1 MTKGERQKLKTG
13 LMFVSPWIIG
23 FLVFTLFPV
32 GASLY
37 YSFCDYDILTEPLWI
52 GTLNY
57 QEMFTD
63 EIFWKTMYNT
73 LYFAAFSVPLGL
85 VFSLL
90 VAVLLNQA
98 VKCKSLFRLLY
109 YLPSLVPMVAGAMIW
124 LWVYNGKYGLLNYG
138 LKLIGIDGPL
148 WLTNASWTKPALIF
162 MGLWG
167 IGNTMVIYLA
177 ALQDVPIHLYE
188 SAEIDG
194 AGFWVKLRHITIPLI
209 SPVIYFN
216 MVMGIIG
223 SLQIFAVPYVMM
235 RNGGPD
241 KSALFYA
248 VYLFENAFRYNRMG
262 YACAMAWILFILI
275 VVLTWFA
282 TKATRKHIHY
292 GAE

>member
-1 MTKGERQKLKTG
+1 MTKGEQQKLKSG
-13 LMFVSPWIIG
+13 LLFVSPWIIG

-37 YSFCDYDILTEPLWI
+37 YSFCDYDILTEPIWI
-52 GTLNY
+52 GNLNY
-57 QEMFTD
+57 QELLTD
-63 EIFWKTMYNT
+63 ELFWKTLYNT
-73 LYFAAFSVPLGL
+73 VYFAAISIPLGL

-98 VKCKSLFRLLY
+98 VKYKSLFRLLY
-109 YLPSLVPMVAGAMIW
+109 YLPSLVPLVAGAMIW

-138 LKLIGIDGPL
+138 LSLIGIDGPL
-148 WLTNASWTKPALIF
+148 WLTDATWTKPALIV

-177 ALQDVPIHLYE
+177 ALQDVPIQLYE

-216 MVMGIIG
+216 MVMAIIG
-223 SLQIFAVPYVMM
+223 SLQVFAVPYIMM
-235 RNGGPD
+235 RDGGPD

>member
-23 FLVFTLFPV
+23 LLVFTLFPV

-63 EIFWKTMYNT
+63 ELFWKTLYNT
-73 LYFAAFSVPLGL
+73 LYFAVISIPLGL
-85 VFSLL
+85 IFSLL
-90 VAVLLNQA
+90 IAVLLNQA
-98 VKCKSLFRLLY
+98 VKYKSLFRLIY

-138 LKLIGIDGPL
+138 LNLIGIDGPL

-223 SLQIFAVPYVMM
+223 SLQIFAVPYIMM

-275 VVLTWFA
+275 VILTWFA

>member
-1 MTKGERQKLKTG
+1 MTKGELQKLKSG
-13 LMFVSPWIIG
+13 LLFVSPWIIG

-37 YSFCDYDILTEPLWI
+37 YSFCDYDILTEPIWI
-52 GTLNY
+52 GNLNY
-57 QEMFTD
+57 QELFTD
-63 EIFWKTMYNT
+63 ELFWKTLYNT
-73 LYFAAFSVPLGL
+73 AYFAAISIPLGL

-98 VKCKSLFRLLY
+98 VKYKSLFRLLY

-138 LKLIGIDGPL
+138 LSLIGIDGPL
-148 WLTNASWTKPALIF
+148 WLTDATWTKPALIV

-177 ALQDVPIHLYE
+177 ALQDVPIQLYE

-194 AGFWVKLRHITIPLI
+194 AGLWVKLRHITIPLI

-216 MVMGIIG
+216 MVMAIIG
-223 SLQIFAVPYVMM
+223 SLQVFAVPYIMM
-235 RNGGPD
+235 RDGGPD

>member
-23 FLVFTLFPV
+23 FLVFTLFPI

-57 QEMFTD
+57 QELFTD
-63 EIFWKTMYNT
+63 ELFWKTLYNT
-73 LYFAAFSVPLGL
+73 LYFAAVSIPLGL

-98 VKCKSLFRLLY
+98 VKYKSLFRLLY

-138 LKLIGIDGPL
+138 LSLIGIDGPL
-148 WLTNASWTKPALIF
+148 WLTDATWTKPALIF

-177 ALQDVPIHLYE
+177 ALQDVPIQLYE

-223 SLQIFAVPYVMM
+223 SLQVFAVPYIMM
-235 RNGGPD
+235 RDGGPD

>member
-1 MTKGERQKLKTG
+1 MTKGERHNLFTG
-13 LMFVSPWIIG
+13 LMFISPWILG
-23 FLVFTLFPV
+23 FLIFTLYPV

-63 EIFWKTMYNT
+63 EIFWKSLYNT
-73 LYFAAFSVPLGL
+73 FYFAAIAIPLGL
-85 VFSLL
+85 IFSFL

-98 VKCKSLFRLLY
+98 VKCKSLFRMLF

-124 LWVYNGKYGLLNYG
+124 LWIYNGKYGLLNYG
-138 LKLIGIDGPL
+138 LKFIGIEGPL
-148 WLTNASWTKPALIF
+148 WLTDAAWTKPALVF
-162 MGLWG
+162 MGIWG
-167 IGNTMVIYLA
+167 IGNTMVIFLA
-177 ALQDVPIHLYE
+177 SLQDVPIHLYE

-194 AGFWVKLRHITIPLI
+194 AGFWVKLWHVTIPII

-223 SLQIFAVPYVMM
+223 ALQVFAGPYIMM
-235 RNGGPD
+235 SGGGPD

-262 YACAMAWILFILI
+262 YACAMAWILFIVI

-282 TKATRKHIHY
+282 TKATRKHIY
-292 GAE
+292 YASE

>member
-1 MTKGERQKLKTG
+1 MTKGELQKLKSG
-13 LMFVSPWIIG
+13 LLFVSPWIIG

-37 YSFCDYDILTEPLWI
+37 YSFCDYDILTEPIWI
-52 GTLNY
+52 GNLNY
-57 QEMFTD
+57 QELFTD
-63 EIFWKTMYNT
+63 ELFWKTLYNT
-73 LYFAAFSVPLGL
+73 AYFAAISIPLGL

-98 VKCKSLFRLLY
+98 VKYKSLFRLLY

-138 LKLIGIDGPL
+138 LSLIGIDGPL
-148 WLTNASWTKPALIF
+148 WLTDATWTKPALIV

-177 ALQDVPIHLYE
+177 ALQDVPIQLYE

-216 MVMGIIG
+216 MVMAIIG
-223 SLQIFAVPYVMM
+223 SLQVFAVPYIMM
-235 RNGGPD
+235 RDGGPD

>member
-23 FLVFTLFPV
+23 FLVFTLYPV

-57 QEMFTD
+57 QELFSD
-63 EIFWKTMYNT
+63 QLFWKTLYNT
-73 LYFAAFSVPLGL
+73 LFFAAISIPLGL

-98 VKCKSLFRLLY
+98 VKYKSLFRLLY

-138 LKLIGIDGPL
+138 LSLIGIDGPL
-148 WLTNASWTKPALIF
+148 WLTDATWTKPALIF

-177 ALQDVPIHLYE
+177 ALQDVPIQLYE

-223 SLQIFAVPYVMM
+223 SLQIFAVPYIMM
-235 RNGGPD
+235 RDGGPD
-241 KSALFYA
+241 KAALFYA

-292 GAE
+292 AGE

>member
-23 FLVFTLFPV
+23 FLVFTLYPV

-57 QEMFTD
+57 KELFTD
-63 EIFWKTMYNT
+63 ELFWKTLYNT
-73 LYFAAFSVPLGL
+73 LYFAAIAIPLGL

-98 VKCKSLFRLLY
+98 VKYKSLFRLLY

-138 LKLIGIDGPL
+138 LSLIGIDGPL
-148 WLTNASWTKPALIF
+148 WLTDATWTKPALIF

-223 SLQIFAVPYVMM
+223 SLQIFAVPYIMM
-235 RNGGPD
+235 RDGGPD
-241 KSALFYA
+241 KAALFYA

-292 GAE
+292 AGE